1 MEKDGFYEAMI
12 PALPRG
18 HEIPA
23 DSVHY
28 KLNYYFLIDLKL
40 SALMSPLHVCFFTTI
55 PLSSSAKDRFP
66 LRFIFAVPEC
76 RKSCSHL
83 MMPFWQSLPKNSS
96 VSYPNSFILTCFCCV
111 LLDQISLISSWG
123 LLPPPTCFLY
133 FFILINHTKLF
144 TSQYCSIAYFFFSK
158 HTSLIFPIVL
168 HRSVSFTDITIPWSN
183 SCCLGQ
189 SLFSLSTRLSL
200 LLPDSGHLR
209 VHNLWKNFSQHKSEN
224 CTVSIVPWILL
235 NNNNYKSYKSFIQ

>member
-1 MEKDGFYEAMI
+1 MEKDGFYEEMI

-18 HEIPA
+18 CEIPA

-66 LRFIFAVPEC
+66 LRIIFAVPEC

-123 LLPPPTCFLY
+123 LPPPTCFLY

-144 TSQYCSIAYFFFSK
+144 TSQYCSIAYFFSSK

-189 SLFSLSTRLSL
+189 SLFFSVHKTISSAPRFRPFEGPQSLEK
-200 LLPDSGHLR
+200 LLPAQ
-209 VHNLWKNFSQHKSEN
+209 VWKLYSKHSPLDTAE
-224 CTVSIVPWILL
+224 
-235 NNNNYKSYKSFIQ
+235 